1 MCAYNA
7 QKGENT
13 MSLATLFQEVENA
26 FRPTGVRLSETESA
40 YILEA
45 LVAGVKPKDID
56 ISFENGAITIVAKA
70 GGYNY
75 SYLVPME
82 GIQIDE
88 SITPEATAEDGIL
101 KISLPKAK
109 AAKALKITVK
119 S

>member
-1 MCAYNA
+1 
-7 QKGENT
+7 

-26 FRPTGVRLSETESA
+26 FRPTGVRLSEREDS

-45 LVAGVKPKDID
+45 LVAGVKAKDID
-56 ISFENGAITIVAKA
+56 ISFEKGALTILAKA

-75 SYLVPME
+75 SYLVPLD

-88 SITPEATAEDGIL
+88 NATLEAVAEEGIL
-101 KISLPKAK
+101 KITIPKAK
-109 AAKALKITVK
+109 AQKPVKIAVK